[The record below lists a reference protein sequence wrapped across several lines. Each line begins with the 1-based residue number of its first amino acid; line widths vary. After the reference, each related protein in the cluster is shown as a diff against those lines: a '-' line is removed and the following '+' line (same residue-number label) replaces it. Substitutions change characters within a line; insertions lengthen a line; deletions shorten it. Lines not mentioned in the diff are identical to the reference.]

1 MTASLWTSDELVK
14 ATRGNLHGPAFE
26 ISDLVIDSR
35 KVTPGCL
42 FVALPGERVDGH
54 DYVGTALEAG
64 AAAALVSRIPD
75 GLDSTASLL
84 EVEDVLGGLTD
95 IAVAA
100 RARASAKVLAVTG
113 SVGKTGTKDSLAAA
127 LAAFG
132 SVHAS
137 AGNLNNHIGA
147 PLSLAR
153 LPKDADYA
161 VLELGMNHLGE
172 ISDLTRL
179 VRPDLAIITNV
190 EETHIG
196 HFRDLEQIAE
206 AKSEIF
212 EGLEKDSGLAV
223 LNRDNAH
230 FYFCADKA
238 EAAGA
243 RIVSFGRSEDADVR
257 LIGAECGPDGSNIVI
272 RVAGKQLAYR
282 IDGIGMH
289 WAFNSVGVLACIHAL
304 GLDLN
309 KAATAIRDVTA
320 KAGRGRQEEIA
331 LGEMGLLL
339 IDESYNASPA
349 SVTAALEVLSMTKPK
364 GRGRRIVVLGDMLEL
379 GERSEFLHLDL
390 LAKVCGSADL
400 VFTVGP
406 MMDRL
411 GRNLPPMLFGG
422 HGATSDE
429 IAGLVAG
436 QLSDGDVVLV
446 KGSLGMAMAPI
457 VSAIRDLANSNQ
469 ITPPSAA
476 FGG

>member
-1 MTASLWTSDELVK
+1 MTAPLWTSDELVK
-14 ATRGNLHGPAFE
+14 ATRGTLHGPAFE
-26 ISDLVIDSR
+26 ITDLVIDSR

-54 DYVGTALEAG
+54 DYVGAALDAG
-64 AAAALVSRIPD
+64 AAAALVSRIPNRLD
-75 GLDSTASLL
+75 GNASLL
-84 EVEDVLGGLTD
+84 AVEDVLGGLTD
-95 IAVAA
+95 IAVAS
-100 RARASAKVLAVTG
+100 RARSSATVLAVTG

-127 LAAFG
+127 LAVFG

-147 PLSLAR
+147 PLSLSR

-172 ISDLTRL
+172 ISALTRL

-212 EGLEKDSGLAV
+212 EGLEKDRGLAV
-223 LNRDNAH
+223 LNRDNAN
-230 FYFCADKA
+230 FDFCADRA

-243 RIVSFGRSEDADVR
+243 RIVTFGRSEDADVR
-257 LIGAECGPDGSNIVI
+257 LIGADCGPDGSNIVV
-272 RVAGKQLAYR
+272 RVDGRQLVYR
-282 IDGIGMH
+282 IDGIGPH
-289 WAFNSVGVLACIHAL
+289 WAFNSVGVLACIQAL
-304 GLDLN
+304 GLDLD
-309 KAATAIRDVTA
+309 KAAKAIRDVTA
-320 KAGRGRQEEIA
+320 KAGRGRQENVA
-331 LGEMGLLL
+331 FGDLGLLL

-349 SVTAALEVLSMTKPK
+349 SVAAALEVLSMTKPK
-364 GRGRRIVVLGDMLEL
+364 GLGRRVAVLGDMLEL
-379 GERSEFLHLDL
+379 GERSEILHLNL
-390 LAKVCGSADL
+390 LAKICGSADL

-406 MMDRL
+406 MMEQV
-411 GRNLPPMLFGG
+411 GRNLPPVLFGG
-422 HGATSDE
+422 HGATAND
-429 IAGLVAG
+429 VAAQVTA

-457 VSAIRDLANSNQ
+457 VGAIRDLAESNR
-469 ITPPSAA
+469 ISPPSAA
-476 FGG
+476 HGG

>member
-1 MTASLWTSDELVK
+1 MTAPLWTSDELVK

-26 ISDLVIDSR
+26 ITDLVIDSR
-35 KVTPGCL
+35 KVTTGCM

-54 DYVGTALEAG
+54 DFVGAALAAG

-75 GLDSTASLL
+75 GLGGEASLL
-84 EVEDVLGGLTD
+84 AVDDVLDGLND
-95 IAVAA
+95 IAQAA
-100 RARASAKVLAVTG
+100 RARTSAKILAVTG
-113 SVGKTGTKDSLAAA
+113 SVGKTGTKDSLMAA
-127 LAAFG
+127 LACFG

-153 LPKDADYA
+153 LPADTDYA
-161 VLELGMNHLGE
+161 VFELGMNHLGE
-172 ISDLTRL
+172 ISALTRL
-179 VRPDLAIITNV
+179 VRPDLSIITNV

-212 EGLEKDSGLAV
+212 EGLEKDRGLAV

-230 FYFCADKA
+230 FYFCADMA
-238 EAAGA
+238 EAMGA

-257 LIGAECGPDGSNIVI
+257 LIGAECGSEGSNIVV
-272 RVAGKQLAYR
+272 RVNGKQLVYR

-304 GLDLN
+304 GLDI
-309 KAATAIRDVTA
+309 KEASRAIRDVTA
-320 KAGRGRQEEIA
+320 KAGRGRQEDIPF
-331 LGEMGLLL
+331 GENSLLL

-349 SVTAALEVLSMTKPK
+349 SVTAALEVLAMTKPK
-364 GRGRRIVVLGDMLEL
+364 GEGRRVAILGDMLEL

-406 MMDRL
+406 MMGRM
-411 GRNLPPMLFGG
+411 GRNLPPMLSGG
-422 HGATSDE
+422 HGATAED
-429 IAGLVAG
+429 IADQVID
-436 QLSDGDVVLV
+436 QLSEGDVVLV
-446 KGSLGMAMAPI
+446 KGSLGTRMAPI
-457 VSAIRDLANSNQ
+457 VSALRGLNVSNQ
-469 ITPPSAA
+469 MMPPSAA
-476 FGG
+476 CKG

>member
-14 ATRGNLHGPAFE
+14 ATRGTLHGPAFE
-26 ISDLVIDSR
+26 ITDLVIDSR

-54 DYVGTALEAG
+54 DYVGTALQSG
-64 AAAALVSRIPD
+64 AAAALVSRVPN
-75 GLDSTASLL
+75 GLNGDAPLL
-84 EVEDVLGGLTD
+84 LVEDVLAGLWD
-95 IAVAA
+95 IAKAA
-100 RARASAKVLAVTG
+100 RARSSATVLAVTG

-127 LAAFG
+127 LSVFG

-147 PLSLAR
+147 PLSLSR
-153 LPKDADYA
+153 LPRDAEYA
-161 VLELGMNHLGE
+161 VLELGMNHIGE

-212 EGLEKDSGLAV
+212 EGLEKDNGLAV

-238 EAAGA
+238 EATGA

-257 LIGAECGPDGSNIVI
+257 LIGAECGSDGSNIVV
-272 RVAGKQLAYR
+272 RVDGRQLVYR

-309 KAATAIRDVTA
+309 KASRAIRDVTA

-331 LGEMGLLL
+331 FGEDGLLL

-364 GRGRRIVVLGDMLEL
+364 GQGRRIAILGDMLEL
-379 GERSEFLHLDL
+379 GERSDFLHLDL
-390 LAKVCGSADL
+390 LAKVCASADL

-406 MMDRL
+406 MMDRM
-411 GRNLPPMLFGG
+411 GRNLPPMLSGG
-422 HGATSDE
+422 HGATADE
-429 IAGLVAG
+429 IVSQVIDTLGE
-436 QLSDGDVVLV
+436 GDVVLV

-457 VSAIRDLANSNQ
+457 VGAIRDIANSNQ
-469 ITPPSAA
+469 MTPPSAA
-476 FGG
+476 YGG

>member
-1 MTASLWTSDELVK
+1 MTASLWTSDELIK
-14 ATRGNLHGPAFE
+14 ATRGNLHGPPFE
-26 ISDLVIDSR
+26 IADLVIDSR

-54 DYVGTALEAG
+54 DYVASALDAG
-64 AAAALVSRIPD
+64 AAAALVSRVPD
-75 GLDSTASLL
+75 GLDSSASLL
-84 EVEDVLGGLTD
+84 VVKDVLGGLTD
-95 IAVAA
+95 IAVAS
-100 RARASAKVLAVTG
+100 RARSSAIVLAVTG

-127 LAAFG
+127 LASFG

-153 LPKDADYA
+153 LPRDADYA
-161 VLELGMNHLGE
+161 VFELGMNHLGE

-179 VRPDLAIITNV
+179 VRPNLTIITNV

-212 EGLEKDSGLAV
+212 EGLEKDRGLAV
-223 LNRDNAH
+223 LNRDNAN
-230 FYFCADKA
+230 FYFCADRA

-243 RIVSFGRSEDADVR
+243 RIITFGRSEDADVR
-257 LIGAECGPDGSNIVI
+257 LIGAECGPDGSNIVV
-272 RVAGKQLAYR
+272 RVDGKQLVYR

-304 GLDLN
+304 GLDLD
-309 KAATAIRDVTA
+309 AAAKAIRDVTA

-331 LGEMGLLL
+331 FGETGLLL

-349 SVTAALEVLSMTKPK
+349 SVSAALEVLSMTRPK
-364 GRGRRIVVLGDMLEL
+364 GQGRRIAVLGDMLEL

-390 LAKVCGSADL
+390 LAKVCSSADL

-406 MMDRL
+406 MMDRM

-422 HGATSDE
+422 NGGTADAITQQV
-429 IAGLVAG
+429 VASLG
-436 QLSDGDVVLV
+436 EGDVVLV

-457 VSAIRDLANSNQ
+457 VAAIRNLADSNQ
-469 ITPPSAA
+469 LTPPSAA
-476 FGG
+476 YGG

>member
-26 ISDLVIDSR
+26 IADLVIDSR
-35 KVTPGCL
+35 KITAGCL

-54 DYVGTALEAG
+54 DFVGAALEAG
-64 AAAALVSRIPD
+64 AAAALVSRIPE
-75 GLDSTASLL
+75 GLSSAASLL
-84 EVEDVLGGLTD
+84 AVNDVLSGLTD

-100 RARASAKVLAVTG
+100 RARASAKILAVTG

-127 LAAFG
+127 LATFG

-147 PLSLAR
+147 PLSLSR

-179 VRPDLAIITNV
+179 VRPHLAIITNV

-212 EGLEKDSGLAV
+212 EGLEKGRGLAV

-238 EAAGA
+238 EATGA
-243 RIVSFGRSEDADVR
+243 RIVSFGRSEDASVR
-257 LIGAECGPDGSNIVI
+257 LIGAECGPDGSSIVV
-272 RVAGKQLAYR
+272 RAGGKQLVYR

-309 KAATAIRDVTA
+309 AAAKAIRDVTA

-331 LGEMGLLL
+331 YGENGLLL

-349 SVTAALEVLSMTKPK
+349 SMTAALEVLSMTKPK
-364 GRGRRIVVLGDMLEL
+364 GQGRRIAVLGDMLEL

-390 LAKVCGSADL
+390 LAKVSGSADL

-411 GRNLPPMLFGG
+411 RRNLPPTLFGG
-422 HGATSDE
+422 HGNTASE
-429 IAGLVAG
+429 IAEQVVS
-436 QLSDGDVVLV
+436 QLSEGDVVLV

-457 VSAIRDLANSNQ
+457 VGAIRDIANSDQ

-476 FGG
+476 YGG

>member
-14 ATRGNLHGPAFE
+14 ATRGTLHGPAFE
-26 ISDLVIDSR
+26 IADLVIDSR

-54 DYVGTALEAG
+54 DYVATALQSG
-64 AAAALVSRIPD
+64 AAAALVSRVPEALNSDACLLVVNDVLD
-75 GLDSTASLL
+75 GLW
-84 EVEDVLGGLTD
+84 D
-95 IAVAA
+95 IARAA
-100 RARASAKVLAVTG
+100 RARSSATVLAVTG
-113 SVGKTGTKDSLAAA
+113 SVGKTGTKDTLAAA
-127 LAAFG
+127 LAVFG

-147 PLSLAR
+147 PLSLSR
-153 LPKDADYA
+153 LPRDADYA

-172 ISDLTRL
+172 ISALTRL
-179 VRPDLAIITNV
+179 ARPDLAIITNV

-212 EGLEKDSGLAV
+212 EGLEQDRGLAV

-230 FYFCADKA
+230 FYFCADRA

-243 RIVSFGRSEDADVR
+243 RIVSFGRSEDADIR
-257 LIGAECGPDGSNIVI
+257 LIGAECGSDGSNIVV
-272 RVAGKQLAYR
+272 RVAGRQLAYR

-309 KAATAIRDVTA
+309 KASKAIRDVTA
-320 KAGRGRQEEIA
+320 KAGRGRQEKIA
-331 LGEMGLLL
+331 FGENGLLL

-349 SVTAALEVLSMTKPK
+349 SVTAALEVLAMTKPTAS
-364 GRGRRIVVLGDMLEL
+364 GRRIAILGDMLEL
-379 GERSEFLHLDL
+379 GERSDFLHLEL
-390 LAKVCGSADL
+390 LAKVCASADL

-406 MMDRL
+406 LM
-411 GRNLPPMLFGG
+411 GRMGHNLPPMLYGG
-422 HGATSDE
+422 HGATADDVVP
-429 IAGLVAG
+429 LVIDT
-436 QLSDGDVVLV
+436 LCEGDVVLV

-457 VSAIRDLANSNQ
+457 VGAIRDIANSND

-476 FGG
+476 YGG

>member
-1 MTASLWTSDELVK
+1 MTAPLWTSDELVK
-14 ATRGNLHGPAFE
+14 ATRGTLSGPAFTIE
-26 ISDLVIDSR
+26 DLVIDSR

-54 DYVGTALEAG
+54 DYVGAALQDG
-64 AAAALVSRIPD
+64 AAAALVSRIPN
-75 GLDSTASLL
+75 GLHGDAPLL
-84 EVEDVLGGLTD
+84 LVEDVLAGLWD
-95 IAVAA
+95 IALAA
-100 RARASAKVLAVTG
+100 RARSSATVLAVTG

-127 LAAFG
+127 LSVFG

-147 PLSLAR
+147 PLSLSR
-153 LPKDADYA
+153 LPQDAEYA
-161 VLELGMNHLGE
+161 VLELGMNHIGE
-172 ISDLTRL
+172 ISALTRL

-238 EAAGA
+238 EATGA

-257 LIGAECGPDGSNIVI
+257 LIGADCGPDGSDIVV
-272 RVAGKQLAYR
+272 RVDGRQLAYR
-282 IDGIGMH
+282 IDGIGPH

-304 GLDLN
+304 GLDLDE
-309 KAATAIRDVTA
+309 AAKAIRDVTA
-320 KAGRGRQEEIA
+320 KAGRGRQEDIA
-331 LGEMGLLL
+331 FGDVGLLL

-349 SVTAALEVLSMTKPK
+349 SVTAALDVLAMAKPK
-364 GRGRRIVVLGDMLEL
+364 GTGRRIAVLGDMLEL

-406 MMDRL
+406 MMGQL

-422 HGATSDE
+422 QGAT
-429 IAGLVAG
+429 AGEVAEQVIS
-436 QLSDGDVVLV
+436 QLSEGDVVLV
-446 KGSLGMAMAPI
+446 KGSLGMGMAPI
-457 VSAIRDLANSNQ
+457 VGAIRGLADSHHM
-469 ITPPSAA
+469 TPPSAA
-476 FGG
+476 YGG